1 MRRGLGVAALGSVG
15 AVLAACGGFDP
26 AAAGNVGAGSL
37 DGRGL
42 YAAHCALCHGG
53 DLKGTRTGPPLL
65 GAVYRPGHHAD
76 AAFLV
81 AMHRGSPQ
89 HHWNFGPMAPVPG
102 LTDAQVASITAF
114 VRAEQRA
121 AGIP

>member
-1 MRRGLGVAALGSVG
+1 MGWGLCVAAI
-15 AVLAACGGFDP
+15 AAACGGSEL
-26 AAAGNVGAGSL
+26 ATVGNAGARGL

-53 DLKGTRTGPPLL
+53 DLKGTRTGPPFLD
-65 GAVYRPGHHAD
+65 AVYRPGHHAD

-81 AMHRGSPQ
+81 AMRSGSPA
-89 HHWNFGPMAPVPG
+89 HHWNFGPMLPVPG

-114 VRAEQRA
+114 VRAEQQR
-121 AGIP
+121 AGIR